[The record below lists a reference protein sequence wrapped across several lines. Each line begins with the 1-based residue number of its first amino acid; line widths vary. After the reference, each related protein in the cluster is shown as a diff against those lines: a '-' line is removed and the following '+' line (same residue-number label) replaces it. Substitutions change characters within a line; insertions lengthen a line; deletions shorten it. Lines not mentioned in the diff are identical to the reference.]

1 MEMAQIS
8 QTYISIIQM
17 NGLFFIGNVV
27 LLWMMFRG
35 VTNANLYGANTFG
48 KVMHSVI
55 SICVVAFNANTYGN
69 VTSAV
74 NNWAYAASQSSE
86 ELTGGMQQFVDNM
99 GATGYSSGSLIP
111 SDPLGIVFFAAILI
125 ALIGGMWTAPG
136 PKE

>member
-99 GATGYSSGSLIP
+99 GATGYISGGLIP
-111 SDPLGIVFFAAILI
+111 SDPVSIVFWLGITV
-125 ALIGGMWTAPG
+125 ALFSGIWTAPK